1 MTKYVKRCLNST
13 HCQVDKYT
21 KSKREEI
28 KDDDRSEP
36 WTSLS
41 KCVSQTKDRD
51 LVYMVTTFNEPA
63 IKEIHT
69 GT

>member
-21 KSKREEI
+21 KGKREEI
-28 KDDDRSEP
+28 KDDDGSEP

-41 KCVSQTKDRD
+41 ECISQTKALRQR
-51 LVYMVTTFNEPA
+51 LGLHGYN
-63 IKEIHT
+63 IQ
-69 GT
+69 